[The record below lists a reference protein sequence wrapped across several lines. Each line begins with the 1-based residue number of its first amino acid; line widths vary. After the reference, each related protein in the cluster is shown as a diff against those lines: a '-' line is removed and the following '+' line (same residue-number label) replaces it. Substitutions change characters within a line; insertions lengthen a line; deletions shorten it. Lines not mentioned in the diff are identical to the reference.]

1 MVNRRLESAINNF
14 GQKLVNLSAGNLQ
27 RKGKGGGKLE
37 SSLKYSINVNSEVYT
52 LDFIMEEY
60 GAFVDKGVSGAGGKI
75 KTGKRAGTYNGINQY
90 KNWKSEVLNTPFR
103 FGSGKSSGSIYKGIG
118 SFIRKK
124 GLQPRVEKGKKGGGQ
139 FKTTLPLKIAM
150 VKVLWTKGIKG
161 VSFFQNAL
169 RVTYKRFQGE
179 FAREF
184 NLSVIDLI
192 RKETT

>member
-52 LDFIMEEY
+52 LDFIMEDY

-75 KTGKRAGTYNGINQY
+75 KTGDHAGTYNGINQY
-90 KNWKSEVLNTPFR
+90 KNWKSEVLNTDFR
-103 FGSGKSSGSIYKGIG
+103 FGSGRSSGSIYKGIG

-124 GLQPRVEKGKKGGGQ
+124 GLQPRVEKDKEYY
-139 FKTTLPLKIAM
+139 L
-150 VKVLWTKGIKG
+150 
-161 VSFFQNAL
+161 
-169 RVTYKRFQGE
+169 E
-179 FAREF
+179 
-184 NLSVIDLI
+184 NLYQLDRI
-192 RKETT
+192 

>member
-1 MVNRRLESAINNF
+1 MVNRRLENSINDF

-27 RKGKGGGKLE
+27 RRGKGGGNLE
-37 SSLKYSINVNSEVYT
+37 SSLKYSINVNNDVYT
-52 LDFIMEEY
+52 LDFIMEDY

-75 KTGKRAGTYNGINQY
+75 KTGKHAGTYDGINQY

-103 FGSGKSSGSIYKGIG
+103 FGSGRSSGSIYKGIG

-124 GLQPRVEKGKKGGGQ
+124 GLQPRNELGQ
-139 FKTTLPLKIAM
+139 FQTTVGLKIAM

-161 VSFFQNAL
+161 ISFFQNAL
-169 RVTYKRFQGE
+169 RVTYKNFQNQ
-179 FAREF
+179 FAKEF

-192 RKETT
+192 RKETR

>member
-1 MVNRRLESAINNF
+1 MVNRRLENSINDF

-27 RKGKGGGKLE
+27 RRGKGGGNLE
-37 SSLKYSINVNSEVYT
+37 SSLKYSINVNNDVYT
-52 LDFIMEEY
+52 LDFIMEDY

-75 KTGKRAGTYNGINQY
+75 KTGKHAGTYDGINQY

-103 FGSGKSSGSIYKGIG
+103 FGSGRSSGSIYKGIG

-124 GLQPRVEKGKKGGGQ
+124 GLQPRNELGQ
-139 FKTTLPLKIAM
+139 FQTTVGLKIAM

-161 VSFFQNAL
+161 ISFFQNAL
-169 RVTYKRFQGE
+169 RVSYKNFQNRF
-179 FAREF
+179 ATEF

-192 RKETT
+192 RKETR